1 MATVSSTPMQ
11 STMMD
16 VPLTL
21 TQILWRMEKLY
32 GDKLVVTQRAE
43 GEPTRTTY
51 RTVAQRTRR
60 LASALSRAGIQPGD
74 RVATFGW
81 NTQRHL
87 ECYFAIPCMG
97 AVLHTLNVRL
107 FDDQLE
113 YIINHA
119 EDRVIFCDR
128 SVLPGLERLAER
140 LPGVQL
146 VVLMNEGPEPTGA
159 FANVVDYE
167 EFVAGGDPDFAWPA
181 LDERTAAAVCY
192 TSGTTGNPKGVVY
205 SHRSQMIHAL
215 VSAQPN
221 NIGISEH
228 DIIMYAVP
236 MFHVNAWG
244 QPYAAA
250 MAGATQ
256 IMSDRFLDPERVLN
270 LLEQEHV
277 TLTAGVPTIWIAV
290 LNLMERSGRRLT
302 TLRSIV
308 SGGSAVPPAIIAA
321 YRRLGIELIHAW
333 GMTEMSP
340 LGTLGK
346 LKASMEL
353 LPEEQKLA
361 VLSKQGIIVPTVE
374 CRIVDMESGSEL
386 PWDGTAFG
394 ELQVRGPYITGS
406 YFHDPESDQKFMD
419 GWLRTSDVATI
430 DSGGYVQI
438 VDRTKDLVKSGGE
451 WISSVELENTIMAHP
466 KVLEAAVV
474 GLVHPRWSE
483 RPCAAVVV
491 KPEFRND
498 VSDAEIRAFL
508 SERVAKWWLPDEIVF
523 MDELPKTSVGKFAKT
538 RLREQLAD
546 VAARWANAG
555 G

>member
-1 MATVSSTPMQ
+1 MQ

-32 GDKLVVTQRAE
+32 RDKPVVTQRAE
-43 GEPTRTTY
+43 GAPARATY
-51 RTVAQRTRR
+51 GAIAERCRR
-60 LASALSRAGIQPGD
+60 LASALAQAGIGHGD
-74 RVATFGW
+74 RVGTFGW

-113 YIINHA
+113 YIVNHA
-119 EDRVIFCDR
+119 DDRIIFCDR
-128 SVLPGLERLAER
+128 SVLPGLERLAGR
-140 LPGVQL
+140 LPSVEL
-146 VVLMNEGPEPTGA
+146 LVLMNEGPEPSGG
-159 FANVVDYE
+159 FPNVVDYE
-167 EFVAGGDPDFAWPA
+167 EFLCRGDPDFAWPV
-181 LDERTAAAVCY
+181 LDEYTAAAVCY

-205 SHRSQMIHAL
+205 SHRSQLIHAL

-228 DIIMYAVP
+228 DVLMYAVP

-244 QPYAAA
+244 LPYAAA

-256 IMSDRFLDPERVLN
+256 IMSDRFLDPERVLS
-270 LLEQEHV
+270 LLEQEQV
-277 TLTAGVPTIWIAV
+277 TLTAGVPTIWIGV
-290 LNLMERSGRRLT
+290 LNLIERTGRRPPH
-302 TLRSIV
+302 LRSIV
-308 SGGSAVPPAIIAA
+308 SGGSAVPAAIIAG

-353 LPEEQKLA
+353 LPDDEKLA

-374 CRIVDMESGSEL
+374 CRIVDLQSGAEL
-386 PWDGTAFG
+386 PWDGAAFG

-406 YFHDPESDQKFMD
+406 YFHDPHSDEKFMD

-430 DSGGYVQI
+430 DPEGYVQI

-474 GLVHPRWSE
+474 GLAHPRWSE
-483 RPCAAVVV
+483 RPCAAVVL
-491 KPEFRND
+491 KAEFRSE

-523 MDELPKTSVGKFAKT
+523 LDELPKTSVGKFAKT

-546 VAARWANAG
+546 VATRWAKEG
-555 G
+555 S